1 MAAAAAAAAADPS
14 SPSLSPRASL
24 AARHPWPL
32 VNGAEPEGPAADVLP
47 SPSSPSPAVA
57 IADLEISDRSPQEV
71 HAEEWFTD
79 AAQGTKQAWKRPDNV
94 SAKAGG
100 AVMGGAASWPAL
112 SETAKPSP
120 KSSSSDTLKSL
131 AEAPLSA
138 PAGTTISTSS
148 PKPNSNPYLSRNHTT
163 PARQKTMKRGG
174 GSNISSSFASGDG
187 GMTLPSPSPTL
198 SPMANSEKHA
208 PSEIPFSPRDQITR
222 KNTNWDRGN
231 TLGRSVLHAN
241 DGSDLKSYGGYRRW
255 NNGGGAGSHNNYNN
269 HRDVERGVYD
279 GYRRNAGGTDARM
292 QPRNARL
299 LRPPTSPVAPPFLG
313 PPPQVGPFGNQI
325 VFPDVPSPVF
335 YIATQPPPGGVPFV
349 PHPAVLPQMFI
360 PTIDPQRSNLLKQI
374 DYYFS
379 AENLCRDVY
388 LRQNMDEQGWV
399 PVSLIAGFNR
409 VKQLTNSIEFIL
421 ETLQLSAVLEVQGDK
436 IRKHHDWMNWVLPPT
451 DKQSANVSSQLSTS
465 PNFNNLAACH
475 GIGYT
480 YQNSMR
486 LPNPSELLLSRS
498 ASGNLSN
505 QIEVPVNH
513 NWDANGQVMIAD
525 SDKIK
530 PGRSLL
536 RSDTF

>member
-1 MAAAAAAAAADPS
+1 MAAAAAADPS

-32 VNGAEPEGPAADVLP
+32 VNGAEPEGPAADAPP
-47 SPSSPSPAVA
+47 SLSSPSPAVA

-71 HAEEWFTD
+71 HAEDAFGD
-79 AAQGTKQAWKRPDNV
+79 AAQGKKQAWKRPDNV
-94 SAKAGG
+94 SVKAGG

-120 KSSSSDTLKSL
+120 KSSSSDALKALS
-131 AEAPLSA
+131 EAPLSA
-138 PAGTTISTSS
+138 PAGTEISTSS
-148 PKPNSNPYLSRNHTT
+148 PKPNSNPSLSRNHTT
-163 PARQKTMKRGG
+163 PARQKSMKRGG
-174 GSNISSSFASGDG
+174 GSNTSSGGVAGDG
-187 GMTLPSPSPTL
+187 GMALPSPSPT
-198 SPMANSEKHA
+198 SSTMANSEKHT
-208 PSEIPFSPRDQITR
+208 PSEISVSPRDQITR
-222 KNTNWDRGN
+222 KNTNWDRRN
-231 TLGRSVLHAN
+231 SLGRSVLHAD
-241 DGSDLKSYGGYRRW
+241 DGSDLRSYGGNRRW
-255 NNGGGAGSHNNYNN
+255 NNGGGAGSHNNYSN

-279 GYRRNAGGTDARM
+279 GYRRNAGGTDVRM

-299 LRPPTSPVAPPFLG
+299 LRSPTSPVAPPFFG
-313 PPPQVGPFGNQI
+313 PPQVGPFGNPM
-325 VFPDVPSPVF
+325 VFPDVPSPFF

-349 PHPAVLPQMFI
+349 PHPAVPPQMFF
-360 PTIDPQRSNLLKQI
+360 PTVDPQRSNLLKQI

-409 VKQLTNSIEFIL
+409 VKQLTNSVEFIL
-421 ETLQLSAVLEVQGDK
+421 ETLRLSTIVEVQGDK
-436 IRKHHDWMNWVLPPT
+436 IRRHHDWMNWVLPPT
-451 DKQSANVSSQLSTS
+451 EKQS
-465 PNFNNLAACH
+465 
-475 GIGYT
+475 GYT

-505 QIEVPVNH
+505 QIQVPVNH
-513 NWDANGQVMIAD
+513 NWDANGQVIIAD